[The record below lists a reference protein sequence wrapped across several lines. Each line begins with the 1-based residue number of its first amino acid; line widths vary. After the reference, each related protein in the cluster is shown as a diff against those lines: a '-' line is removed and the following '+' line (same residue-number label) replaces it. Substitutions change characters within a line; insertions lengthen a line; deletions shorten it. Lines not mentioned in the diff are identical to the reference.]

1 VNTAKDRYSYYLP
14 VEVAAA
20 VKEIAASRKVAAS
33 DVAAEFLEVGVRQY
47 ADVAG
52 LSILL
57 PEVEWTIKT
66 ELSKAVERIVRL
78 QVRNTL
84 EAMATRRIL
93 LNFMDKQGIERKV
106 IQTVNE
112 AGWQSAVRGIKEPF
126 EELQEIINAA
136 DTATRL

>member
-1 VNTAKDRYSYYLP
+1 MNTAKDRYSYYLP
-14 VEVAAA
+14 VEAAAA
-20 VKEIAASRKVAAS
+20 VKEIAASRRVSAS
-33 DVAAEFLEVGVRQY
+33 DVAAEFLEAGVRQH
-47 ADVAG
+47 AEGAG

-57 PEVEWTIKT
+57 PELQLMIKT
-66 ELSKAVERIVRL
+66 ELSRAVERIVRL

-126 EELQEIINAA
+126 EELREIINAA